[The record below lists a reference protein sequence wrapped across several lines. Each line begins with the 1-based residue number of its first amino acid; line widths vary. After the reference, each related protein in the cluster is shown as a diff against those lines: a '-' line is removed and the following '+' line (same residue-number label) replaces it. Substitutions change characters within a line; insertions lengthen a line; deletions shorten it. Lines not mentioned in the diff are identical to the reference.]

1 MIAFGVPDELREL
14 FFPPDI
20 WERLAAL
27 GPVATPGSRADLADP
42 EVFKSLIAGARV
54 VVSSW
59 SCPPLT
65 ADVLAA
71 APDLSLLAHTGASLR
86 PFVTDAAFARG
97 VRFTQAGDAMAH
109 AVAEQALALTLA
121 LLHRVHRFDHGLR
134 TGQDWDGLKSH
145 TPPRRELRGCPV
157 GVVGASRTGRA
168 YIVLVKA
175 LGAKVTVYDPHL
187 SDSDAAQLG
196 VTRAALDDVMS
207 TSRVVA
213 LHAPVLPETRGMIG
227 ERELALMPDGALLV
241 NTARSALVP
250 PEKLLKELNLGR
262 IDAALDVFDTEPLP
276 ADDPLRSLPNVLLT
290 PHEAGGTLDARHR
303 AGEIVVSEVSRFLAG
318 QPLEHEVTLERLEK
332 MG

>member
-1 MIAFGVPDELREL
+1 MIALGVPDELREL

-20 WERLAAL
+20 RGRLEAL
-27 GPVATPGSRADLADP
+27 GPVAVPGSGADLSDP
-42 EVFKSLIAGARV
+42 EVFKALISGARV
-54 VVSSW
+54 VITSW
-59 SCPPLT
+59 SCPPVT

-71 APDLSLLAHTGASLR
+71 APDLALVAHTGASLR

-134 TGQDWDGLKSH
+134 TGGDWDALKAD

-168 YIVLVKA
+168 YIALAKA
-175 LGAKVTVYDPHL
+175 LGANVTVYDPYL
-187 SDSDAAQLG
+187 SDVDAAALG
-196 VTRAALDDVMS
+196 VARAPLDDVMS
-207 TSRVVA
+207 GSRVVA

-227 ERELALMPDGALLV
+227 ERELALLPDGALLV
-241 NTARSALVP
+241 NTARSALVHR
-250 PEKLLKELNLGR
+250 EELLKELNLGR
-262 IDAALDVFDTEPLP
+262 IDAALDVFDEEPLP
-276 ADDPLRSLPNVLLT
+276 ADDPLRGLPNVLLT
-290 PHEAGGTLDARHR
+290 PHEAGGTIEARHR
-303 AGEIVVSEVSRFLAG
+303 AGDIVVSEVSRFLAG
-318 QPLEHEVTLERLEK
+318 QPLEHEITLERMDK